1 MKGVN
6 MQLCDGYVPGCFVR
20 CNLASQPSLSFTMK
34 RGDLTMAQDV
44 LTWPELA
51 EELYDKLT
59 GRNAEIS
66 YEFHDLEIYVPAHHS
81 EDAPLARWKVN
92 GMVTIRA
99 RDMAKTAT

>member
-1 MKGVN
+1 
-6 MQLCDGYVPGCFVR
+6 
-20 CNLASQPSLSFTMK
+20 
-34 RGDLTMAQDV
+34 MAQDV

-66 YEFHDLEIYVPAHHS
+66 YEFHDLEIFVPAHHS

-99 RDMAKTAT
+99 RDMTKTTT